1 MANTAPGPNPSEAHS
16 TSEPVRPT
24 RRGANVRLAL
34 VLASVAVAFFLGIV
48 LKYVLFP
55 AP

>member
-1 MANTAPGPNPSEAHS
+1 MANTAPGPGPAEAHLPAES
-16 TSEPVRPT
+16 VRPS
-24 RRGANVRLAL
+24 RQEANLRLAL
-34 VLASVAVAFFLGIV
+34 VLASIAVAFFLGIV